1 MYIYQ
6 PKGRAGEYG
15 ELAFNIYNGCSHG
28 CRYCYV
34 PAATFKT
41 REEFHIHQLARKV
54 DNRVLDDEL
63 DQVKGRTVF
72 LCFTCDPYQ
81 HLDACL
87 GMTRKTIERIQAH
100 GVSVNILTKGGLRSE
115 RDFDLLRKD
124 PESRYGATLTFTM
137 ASETSKWEPMA
148 APLFER
154 IEALEKAHSLGIKTW
169 VSLEPVIDPEQS
181 LDLIRLT
188 ADFVDEY
195 KIGKWNHDERAR
207 AIDWKE
213 FGRMAI
219 NLCESYGKKY
229 RLKKD
234 LAAFI

>member
-1 MYIYQ
+1 M
-6 PKGRAGEYG
+6 
-15 ELAFNIYNGCSHG
+15 
-28 CRYCYV
+28 
-34 PAATFKT
+34 
-41 REEFHIHQLARKV
+41 
-54 DNRVLDDEL
+54 
-63 DQVKGRTVF
+63 
-72 LCFTCDPYQ
+72 
-81 HLDACL
+81 
-87 GMTRKTIERIQAH
+87 
-100 GVSVNILTKGGLRSE
+100 
-115 RDFDLLRKD
+115 
-124 PESRYGATLTFTM
+124 
-137 ASETSKWEPMA
+137 
-148 APLFER
+148 
-154 IEALEKAHSLGIKTW
+154 
-169 VSLEPVIDPEQS
+169 IDPEQS